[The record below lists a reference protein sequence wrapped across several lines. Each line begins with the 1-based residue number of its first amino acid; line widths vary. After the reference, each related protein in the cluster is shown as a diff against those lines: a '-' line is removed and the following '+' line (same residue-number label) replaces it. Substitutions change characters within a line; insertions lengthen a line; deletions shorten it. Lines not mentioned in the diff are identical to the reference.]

1 MKFKIATKNINK
13 MKFKILLYIALITT
27 ITLSCSIE
35 EEPKN
40 FAGDTMFQ
48 DVAGANTVLNSVYA
62 YVGNFKAMSG
72 IFPQLVTGC
81 SGLFGM
87 GNNGL
92 ANVIGN
98 LSPYSSHNFVTR
110 QWVGFYTTI
119 GRAND
124 LIDGLAN
131 VSLEEVEEQNNILGQ
146 AYFIRS
152 WMYFNIVRMWG
163 EVPLVVGRVTPE
175 NANLPKSSLDEIYE
189 QIISDALKAKELL
202 KDVSTQEAGRPGS
215 QAASML
221 LAKIYMT
228 LAGNQT
234 ASETNYWQ
242 MAKEEASEVY
252 GHYSLVSDLS
262 TLWYPETS
270 NNTKESIF
278 ELQGNETYTY
288 QWEQLYSANQSNLGR
303 NMAGKMFVNL
313 EVYDS
318 HVNRYP
324 DDPRIATTFVTSFL
338 RYKSSSISDTVTV
351 KTYPHT
357 LQRGKIRESYPFCF
371 KYFVKDHTKTSYF
384 TNQNLVVYR
393 YSDLLLMMAEIEN
406 ELNGPSGAYTYV
418 NEVLSRARTSGGANA
433 TEPADWSGLSQ
444 EEFREAIMQE
454 YTYELL
460 GEGHDWFNVRRR
472 GYDWFKTHVV
482 DVHNSHPVYDF
493 STIYDHEYEDNS
505 RIMLLPLPS
514 TEIAANPN
522 ISDSDQ
528 NEGY

>member
-1 MKFKIATKNINK
+1 MKL
-13 MKFKILLYIALITT
+13 KILFSATFLVLM
-27 ITLSCSIE
+27 TLSCDIE
-35 EEPKN
+35 EDPKI

-48 DVAGANTVLNSVYA
+48 DVAGAQTVLNSVYA
-62 YVGNFKAMSG
+62 YVGNFKSMSG

-92 ANVIGN
+92 ATVIGN
-98 LSPYSSHNFVTR
+98 LSPYSSHNFITR
-110 QWVGFYTTI
+110 QWTGFYITV

-124 LIDGLAN
+124 LIDGLSE
-131 VSLEEVEEQNNILGQ
+131 VKLENVEEQNDILGQ

-152 WMYFNIVRMWG
+152 WMYFNMARMWG
-163 EVPLVVGRVTPE
+163 GVPLVVGRVTPD
-175 NANLPKSSLDEIYE
+175 NANLPKASIEEVYE
-189 QIISDALKAKELL
+189 QVIDDALEAKALL
-202 KDVSTQEAGRPGS
+202 KDISNQSTGRPAS

-221 LAKIYMT
+221 LAKVYME

-242 MAKEEASEVY
+242 MAKDEALEVY
-252 GHYSLVSDLS
+252 GNYTLVSDLS

-270 NNTKESIF
+270 DNSEESIF

-288 QWEQLYSANQSNLGR
+288 QWEQLYSANGSNLGR

-338 RYKSSSISDTVTV
+338 RYKSNSINDTVTV
-351 KTYPHT
+351 NTYPYSSK
-357 LQRGKIRESYPFCF
+357 RGDLRESFPFCF

-393 YSDLLLMMAEIEN
+393 YADLLLMLAEIEN
-406 ELNGPSGAYTYV
+406 ELNGPTDAYQYV
-418 NEVLSRARTSGGANA
+418 NEVLARARTSGGASA
-433 TEPADWSGLSQ
+433 TEPADWSGLTQ

-454 YTYELL
+454 HTYELL

-472 GYDWFKTHVV
+472 GYDWFKTHVI
-482 DVHNSHPVYDF
+482 DVHNSHPTYDF
-493 STIYDHEYEDNS
+493 STRYDHEYQDNP

-522 ISDSDQ
+522 VSDADQ
-528 NEGY
+528 NYGY